1 MKIPLDFENDLD
13 VFVKKNLKP
22 QMYQSP
28 TLYEKTSLS
37 GVVLNNNTDEIYL
50 IDCIKNMFI
59 SAMRLCY
66 FNKN

>member
-50 IDCIKNMFI
+50 IDCLGGLYQSSF
-59 SAMRLCY
+59 
-66 FNKN
+66 